1 MLWRELYFFQPF
13 LGKQLNSLLKHSF
26 LPPQGSNQKTN
37 WSQWSYLVLVNG
49 YSFPC
54 ANAKLH
60 RISLPWQQLNTLYY
74 LVQTASL
81 SARGSNY
88 ELSRTQKKCTSKG
101 SKVTAPHKGFIFPH
115 FNAFP
120 RILNS
125 LKNKVKHF
133 VMLGKGFER
142 GGGGRG
148 VWRIFV
154 T

>member
-1 MLWRELYFFQPF
+1 MGTVF
-13 LGKQLNSLLKHSF
+13 LALT
-26 LPPQGSNQKTN
+26 P
-37 WSQWSYLVLVNG
+37 SYTVL
-49 YSFPC
+49 
-54 ANAKLH
+54 
-60 RISLPWQQLNTLYY
+60 LPWQQLNNLYY

-88 ELSRTQKKCTSKG
+88 ELSRTHKKMHISCIAKG
-101 SKVTAPHKGFIFPH
+101 SKFTAPDKGFIFPH

-125 LKNKVKHF
+125 LKNNVIHF